1 MGNNTFACIAY
12 GTRFVYIRLKVI
24 SKYPQICSFKSGASA
39 ARAQKVV
46 GEMQCGS
53 SISSS
58 SWTLS
63 SSGERS
69 LESNDDDTL
78 KSLIGS
84 AAMSLGYKELKDEQ
98 TLSIMEFVKGKDV
111 FVSLPTGFGKSLCY
125 ILLPIVFDRLR
136 KVDKKSIALVVSPLI
151 ALMQDQVSAAT
162 AMGVSA
168 IHITDKH
175 ATKLIVKQSV
185 KNGEYQIVFIS
196 PEALVGGMEWRSMLA
211 TDIYANNLVAFV
223 IDEAHCIKKWYVIY
237 YN

>member
-1 MGNNTFACIAY
+1 M
-12 GTRFVYIRLKVI
+12 
-24 SKYPQICSFKSGASA
+24 
-39 ARAQKVV
+39 
-46 GEMQCGS
+46 
-53 SISSS
+53 
-58 SWTLS
+58 
-63 SSGERS
+63 
-69 LESNDDDTL
+69 
-78 KSLIGS
+78 
-84 AAMSLGYKELKDEQ
+84 KDEQ
-98 TLSIMEFVKGKDV
+98 TLSIMKFVKGKDV

>member
-1 MGNNTFACIAY
+1 MKRC
-12 GTRFVYIRLKVI
+12 KH
-24 SKYPQICSFKSGASA
+24 SGSWASRSVGRRPTT
-39 ARAQKVV
+39 ARAQEVV

-84 AAMSLGYKELKDEQ
+84 AAMSLGYKELKDEH
-98 TLSIMEFVKGKDV
+98 TLSIMEFLKGKDV

-125 ILLPIVFDRLR
+125 ILLLIVFDRLR
-136 KVDKKSIALVVSPLI
+136 RWTSVS
-151 ALMQDQVSAAT
+151 LMQDQVSAAT

-175 ATKLIVKQSV
+175 ATKSIVKQSV
-185 KNGEYQIVFIS
+185 KNGEYQIVSGEVCWQLTFMQI
-196 PEALVGGMEWRSMLA
+196 
-211 TDIYANNLVAFV
+211 I
-223 IDEAHCIKKWYVIY
+223 
-237 YN
+237 

>member
-1 MGNNTFACIAY
+1 
-12 GTRFVYIRLKVI
+12 
-24 SKYPQICSFKSGASA
+24 
-39 ARAQKVV
+39 
-46 GEMQCGS
+46 MQCGS

-58 SWTLS
+58 SCTLS

-84 AAMSLGYKELKDEQ
+84 AAISLGYKELKDEQ

-196 PEALVGGMEWRSMLA
+196 PEALVGGM
-211 TDIYANNLVAFV
+211 
-223 IDEAHCIKKWYVIY
+223 K
-237 YN
+237 